1 MIELARLSDLAQA
14 VQSCIDSDHAL
25 LDQLRNDIKGLKTT
39 TRRIHPRSA
48 TAISLVGT
56 DGGNNQVQYDPFM
69 VQLIRVVDSSQN
81 EHCLEVLTPNTT
93 MEELDGRHLTV
104 DGQGKSPLGRMMQYL
119 GVSTLQN
126 LSPVF
131 RKDVGERKPSW
142 IQVYREMTEWA
153 VLFALLRERDFG
165 SDTVIV
171 CDGFLR
177 SKMFTGVLFQKLRI
191 GIEEAI
197 TRQYEKSRRRIYVA
211 GVAKR
216 SKVLQVYR
224 LAMALEGV
232 LRNTYP
238 CYVEIDRKIEEK
250 VYKWSEYARGD
261 EEVPGS
267 AEGNKFV
274 AGKMFLVKFGDGQ
287 RDPVWA
293 IDLLMSQVDEA
304 PTVFA
309 YLLADAIE
317 GFPVPFYPRCLQKAH
332 ENAALVDFDVEILQ
346 DKIFSTLRKRL
357 GDKKWI
363 VDELA
368 LQEIDP
374 SKARYS

>member
-1 MIELARLSDLAQA
+1 MIELVKLNTLAEA
-14 VQSCIDSDHAL
+14 VQSCIDSDHDV
-25 LDQLRNDIKGLKTT
+25 LDQLRTDVKILKSR

-81 EHCLEVLTPNTT
+81 EHCLEVLTPTT
-93 MEELDGRHLTV
+93 TIDELNSRHLA
-104 DGQGKSPLGRMMQYL
+104 DNGEGKTPLGRMMQYL
-119 GVSTLQN
+119 GVSSLDC

-131 RKDVGERKPSW
+131 KKDVEERKPSW

-153 VLFALLRERDFG
+153 VLFSILREKDFG

-177 SKMFTGVLFQKLRI
+177 SKMFSGLLFRKLRH

-197 TRQYEKSRRRIYVA
+197 TNHYENSRRRIYVA
-211 GVAKR
+211 GIAKK

-250 VYKWSEYARGD
+250 VYRWSEYARGD
-261 EEVPGS
+261 EETVGKG
-267 AEGNKFV
+267 ETNKFV
-274 AGKMFLVKFGDGQ
+274 AGKMFLVKFGEGQ

-293 IDLLMSQVDEA
+293 IDLLISQADEA
-304 PTVFA
+304 ATIFG

-317 GFPVPFYPRCLQKAH
+317 GFPVPLYPRCLQKAH
-332 ENAALVDFDVEILQ
+332 ENAALVDFDVDILQ
-346 DKIFSTLRKRL
+346 DKIFNSLRRRL

-363 VDELA
+363 IDELS

-374 SKARYS
+374 SKARYH